1 MIQYKKDIENI
12 AVINLEMEGR
22 DSNIINHQLYKALE
36 PVLDHLIKE
45 KEKGALKGV
54 IFTSTKKTFLTGG
67 DLEYIYHT
75 YSPEELYAY
84 SQDIQAFFRKLEAPG
99 VPVVAAINGSS
110 LGLGFEMALA
120 CHYRV
125 AVNNNDIQLG
135 NPEIELGLMPGG
147 GATIRLLWMLGI
159 ENAYN
164 VLTKQKKFN
173 PKEAL
178 ERGIIDEI
186 VERPEDLVAAATQ
199 WIRLHSEDSR
209 VWDQRAGE
217 APVSKDKL
225 RATLKT
231 VQRLTASLIKSNYAN
246 YPAHLSILNTL
257 AEGIKLDFDTAC
269 KIESQHFSELVI
281 KQDTKNMMKTFW
293 FDLNKIKRGEMRPK
307 GFGKFRARKV
317 GIIGAG
323 IMGTGIALSC
333 LIHGLEVV
341 MKDVSEAVAKKG
353 KETVHQKLAEMV
365 ASSRISPALCEQAKA
380 NFVATEDIAM
390 FAKCDLIIEA
400 VFENKNLKIKVAKEA
415 DLYVDEYSFFG
426 TNTVSIPISDLG
438 SVFKLPKNYIG
449 LHFFSPVE
457 TIHMCEIVRGDQTS
471 DETVARAFDFVKQ
484 IKKIPVLVKDNWG
497 FFAARVQNT
506 YILEG
511 IQMLQEGF
519 SAASIENLGRQA
531 GMTRAPLA
539 LADSISLNLLIKY
552 EQQAAQHYGPKY
564 LPHPAVGAIKKMID
578 EADRPGRPTKRGFY
592 EYADDSALRQRLWT
606 GMEEV
611 FPTTQVVF
619 DFNEPMER
627 LLIVQVLEVLWCIH
641 EGVVKSVAEANLGSI
656 YGWGFPAFKG
666 GAVQYISDY
675 GKEQFIA
682 RCQHYESQHGPR
694 FKVPKIIHKLLP
706 NENPA

>member
-12 AVINLEMEGR
+12 AIINLEMEGR
-22 DSNIINHQLYKALE
+22 ETNIINHQLYKALE
-36 PVLDHLIKE
+36 PVLDHLLKE

-67 DLEYIYHT
+67 DLEYLYQT
-75 YSPEELYAY
+75 YSPEDLYAY
-84 SQDIQAFFRKLEAPG
+84 SQDIQAFFRRLEAPG
-99 VPVVAAINGSS
+99 IPVVAAINGSS

-125 AVNNNDIQLG
+125 VVNDNKIHLG
-135 NPEIELGLMPGG
+135 NPEIELG
-147 GATIRLLWMLGI
+147 
-159 ENAYN
+159 AYN

-178 ERGIIDEI
+178 DRGIIDEI
-186 VERPEDLVAAATQ
+186 VERPEDLIAAATQ
-199 WIRLHSEDSR
+199 WIRLNGEESR
-209 VWDQRAGE
+209 SWDQRAGE
-217 APVSKDKL
+217 PPVSKDKL

-257 AEGIKLDFDTAC
+257 AEGIKLDFETAC

-293 FDLNKIKRGEMRPK
+293 FDLNNIKKGEMRPQ

-341 MKDVSEAVAKKG
+341 MKDVSEAVALKG
-353 KETVHQKLAEMV
+353 KEIVHQKLAEMV
-365 ASSRISPALCEQAKA
+365 QASRISPALCEKAKA
-380 NFVATEDIAM
+380 NFVATGDIAM
-390 FAKCDLIIEA
+390 FEKCDLIVEA
-400 VFENKNLKIKVAKEA
+400 VFENKNLKMKVAKEA
-415 DLYVDEYSFFG
+415 EPFVDNYSFFG

-438 SVFKLPKNYIG
+438 SAFKMPPNYIG

-457 TIHMCEIVRGDQTS
+457 KIHMCEIVRGDQTS

-519 SAASIENLGRQA
+519 SAASIENLGKQA

-539 LADSISLNLLIKY
+539 LADSLSLNLLLTY

-564 LPHPAVGAIKKMID
+564 LAHPAVSAIKKMIND
-578 EADRPGRPTKRGFY
+578 VERPGRPTKRGFY
-592 EYADDSALRQRLWT
+592 EYTDDGAERQRLWT
-606 GMEEV
+606 ELESI
-611 FPTTQVVF
+611 FPTKQVVF
-619 DFNEPMER
+619 DFNEPKER
-627 LLIVQVLEVLWCIH
+627 LLIVQVLEVLWCLH

-675 GKEQFIA
+675 GKEKFIE
-682 RCQHYESQHGPR
+682 RCQHYEAQHGPR

-706 NENPA
+706 NETPA

>member
-12 AVINLEMEGR
+12 AIVNLDMDGR
-22 DSNIINHQLYKALE
+22 GGNIINHKLYKALE
-36 PVLDHLIKE
+36 PVLDHLQAE
-45 KEKGALKGV
+45 KEKGLLRGV
-54 IFTSTKKTFLTGG
+54 IFTSSQKTFLTGG
-67 DLEYIYHT
+67 DLEYLYDT
-75 YSPEELYAY
+75 NSPEALYEY
-84 SQDIQAFFRKLEAPG
+84 SQEIQKFFRKLEAPG
-99 VPVVAAINGSS
+99 VPVVAAMNGSC

-120 CHYRV
+120 CHYRI
-125 AVNNNDIQLG
+125 AVDDNTIQLG

-173 PKEAL
+173 PSEAL
-178 ERGIIDEI
+178 ERGVIDQI
-186 VERPEDLVAAATQ
+186 VARPEDLVSAATQ
-199 WIRLHSEDSR
+199 WIKQHNEESR
-209 VWDQRAGE
+209 MWDIKAGQ

-225 RATLKT
+225 AGTLKT
-231 VQRLTASLIKSNYAN
+231 VQYLTASLVSSIYAN
-246 YPAHLSILNTL
+246 FPAHLSILNTL

-293 FDLNKIKRGEMRPK
+293 FDLNNIKNGEMRPE
-307 GFGKFRARKV
+307 GYGKFRARKV

-333 LIHGLEVV
+333 LINGLEVV
-341 MKDVSEAVAKKG
+341 MKDVSSAIVLKG
-353 KETVHQKLAEMV
+353 KEIVYSKLKEMRD
-365 ASSRISPALCEQAKA
+365 SSRISAALCEQAKA
-380 NFVATEDIAM
+380 NFIATDEIEQFD
-390 FAKCDLIIEA
+390 KCDLIIEA
-400 VFENKNLKIKVAKEA
+400 VYENKNLKIKVAKEV
-415 DLYVDEYSFFG
+415 DQYVDEYSFFG

-438 SVFKLPKNYIG
+438 SMFKLPKNYIG

-457 TIHMCEIVRGDQTS
+457 KVHMCEIVRGKQTS
-471 DETVARAFDFVKQ
+471 GETIARAFDFVKQ
-484 IKKIPVLVKDNWG
+484 IKKIPVLVEDNWG

-539 LADSISLNLLIKY
+539 LADSLSLNLVLRY
-552 EQQAAQHYGPKY
+552 EEQAAKHYGPKY
-564 LPHPAVGAIKKMID
+564 IAHPAVSAINKMIED
-578 EADRPGRPTKRGFY
+578 IDRPGRPTKRGFY
-592 EYADDSALRQRLWT
+592 SYDEESAERNFLWSELEST
-606 GMEEV
+606 

-619 DFNEPMER
+619 DFNEPKER
-627 LLIVQVLEVLWCIH
+627 LLIVQVLEVLWCLH
-641 EGVVKSVAEANLGSI
+641 EGVVQSVAEANLGSI

-666 GAVQYISDY
+666 GAIQYITDY
-675 GKEQFIA
+675 GKKEFIA
-682 RCQHYESQHGPR
+682 RCKHYETQHGPR
-694 FKVPKIIHKLLP
+694 FQVPNIIHQLLP
-706 NENPA
+706 E

>member
-12 AVINLEMEGR
+12 AVINLDMEGR
-22 DSNIINHQLYKALE
+22 DSNIINHKLYKALE
-36 PVLDHLIKE
+36 PVFDHLLKE
-45 KEKGALKGV
+45 KEKGALKGIV
-54 IFTSTKKTFLTGG
+54 ITSSNKTFLTGG
-67 DLEYIYHT
+67 DLEYVYQT
-75 YSPEELYAY
+75 DSPAELYAY
-84 SQDIQAFFRKLEAPG
+84 SQEIQAFFRKIEAPG
-99 VPVVAAINGSS
+99 VPVVAAMNGSS

-120 CHYRV
+120 CHYRI

-178 ERGIIDEI
+178 ERGIIDEL
-186 VERPEDLVAAATQ
+186 VEHPEDLVSAATQ
-199 WIRLHSEDSR
+199 WIRLHNEGSR
-209 VWDQRAGE
+209 IWDQHAGS

-225 RATLKT
+225 RLTLKT
-231 VQRLTASLIKSNYAN
+231 VQRLTASLVNSIYAN
-246 YPAHLSILNTL
+246 FPAHLSILNTL
-257 AEGIKLDFDTAC
+257 AEGVKLDFDTAC

-293 FDLNKIKRGEMRPK
+293 FDLNKIKKGEMRPQ

-317 GIIGAG
+317 GVIGAG

-341 MKDVSEAVAKKG
+341 MKDVSEAIAFKG
-353 KETVHQKLAEMV
+353 RDIVHQKLDEMV
-365 ASSRISPALCEQAKA
+365 GSSRISPMLATDAKA
-380 NFVATEDIAM
+380 NFTATDDISL
-390 FAKCDLIIEA
+390 FEKCDLIIEA
-400 VFENKNLKIKVAKEA
+400 VYENKNLKIKVAKEA
-415 DLYVDEYSFFG
+415 EEFVDAYSFLG

-438 SVFKLPKNYIG
+438 AMFKIPKNYVG

-457 TIHMCEIVRGDQTS
+457 EVHLCEIVRGKQTS
-471 DETVARAFDFVKQ
+471 EETIARAFDFVKQ

-519 SAASIENLGRQA
+519 SAASIENLGKQA

-539 LADSISLNLLIKY
+539 LADSLSLNLVLGY
-552 EQQAAQHYGPKY
+552 EQQAANHYGPKY
-564 LPHPAVGAIKKMID
+564 IEHPAVSALNKMMND
-578 EADRPGRPTKRGFY
+578 VSRPGRPSKKGFY
-592 EYADDSALRQRLWT
+592 EYDDDSARRVCLWRE
-606 GMEEV
+606 MESV
-611 FPTTQVVF
+611 FPTTRVVF
-619 DFNEPMER
+619 DFNEPKER
-627 LLIVQVLEVLWCIH
+627 LLIVQVLEVLWCLH
-641 EGVVKSVAEANLGSI
+641 EGVVKSTAEANLGSI

-675 GKEQFIA
+675 GKEEFIA
-682 RCQHYESQHGPR
+682 RCKHYEAQHGPR
-694 FKVPKIIHKLLP
+694 FQVPDIIHKLLP
-706 NENPA
+706 A

>member
-12 AVINLEMEGR
+12 AIITLDMDGR
-22 DSNIINHQLYKALE
+22 QGNIINHKLYKALE
-36 PVLDHLIKE
+36 PVFNHLIAE
-45 KEKGALKGV
+45 KEKGALRGV
-54 IFTSTKKTFLTGG
+54 IITSNQKTFLTGG
-67 DLEYIYHT
+67 DLEYLYETH
-75 YSPEELYAY
+75 SPAELYKY
-84 SQDIQAFFRKLEAPG
+84 SQEIQGFYRKLEAPG
-99 VPVVAAINGSS
+99 VPVVAAMNGSC

-120 CHYRV
+120 CHYRI
-125 AVNNNDIQLG
+125 AVDNNNIQLG

-147 GATIRLLWMLGI
+147 GASIRLLWMLGI

-173 PKEAL
+173 PSEAL
-178 ERGIIDEI
+178 ERGLIDEI
-186 VERPEDLVAAATQ
+186 VSRPEDLISAATQ
-199 WIRLHSEDSR
+199 WIRLNSEKQR
-209 VWDQRAGE
+209 IWDRKAGQ

-231 VQRLTASLIKSNYAN
+231 VQYLTASLVSSIYAN

-293 FDLNKIKRGEMRPK
+293 FDLNKIKKGEMRPE

-317 GIIGAG
+317 GIVGAG

-333 LIHGLEVV
+333 LVNGLEVV
-341 MKDVSEAVAKKG
+341 MKDVSESIVLKG
-353 KETVHQKLAEMV
+353 KEVVYSKLKEMRN
-365 ASSRISPALCEQAKA
+365 ASKISAALCEKAKA
-380 NFVATEDIAM
+380 NFVATEDITQ
-390 FAKCDLIIEA
+390 FEKCDLIIEA
-400 VFENKNLKIKVAKEA
+400 VFENKNLKIKVAKEL
-415 DLYVDEYSFFG
+415 DQYVDEYSFFG

-438 SVFKLPKNYIG
+438 SVYKLPQNYIG
-449 LHFFSPVE
+449 LHFFSPIEKV
-457 TIHMCEIVRGDQTS
+457 HLCEIVRGKQTS
-471 DETVARAFDFVKQ
+471 SETIARAFDFVKQ
-484 IKKIPVLVKDNWG
+484 IKKIPVLVDDSWG

-539 LADSISLNLLIKY
+539 LADSLSLNLVLRY
-552 EQQAAQHYGPKY
+552 EEQAAKHYGPKY
-564 LPHPAVGAIKKMID
+564 IAHPAVSAINKMI
-578 EADRPGRPTKRGFY
+578 EEVDRPGRPTKRGFY
-592 EYADDSALRQRLWT
+592 AYEESNAERQLLWEDLET
-606 GMEEV
+606 I

-619 DFNEPMER
+619 DFNEPKER
-627 LLIVQVLEVLWCIH
+627 LLIVQVLEALWCIH
-641 EGVVKSVAEANLGSI
+641 EGVIDSVAEANLGSI

-675 GKEQFIA
+675 GKENFLE
-682 RCQHYESQHGPR
+682 RCKHYENQHGPR
-694 FKVPKIIHKLLP
+694 FQVPKIIHKLLP
-706 NENPA
+706 K

>member
-22 DSNIINHQLYKALE
+22 ESNIINHQLYKALE
-36 PVLDHLIKE
+36 PVFDHLLKE
-45 KEKGALKGV
+45 KDKGALKGI
-54 IFTSTKKTFLTGG
+54 IFTSSNKTFLTGG
-67 DLEYIYHT
+67 DLEYVYKT
-75 YSPEELYAY
+75 DSPAELYAY
-84 SQDIQAFFRKLEAPG
+84 SQEIQSFFRKFEAPG

-110 LGLGFEMALA
+110 LGLGFELALA
-120 CHYRV
+120 CHYRIV
-125 AVNNNDIQLG
+125 VNNNSIQLG

-178 ERGIIDEI
+178 ERGIIDEL
-186 VERPEDLVAAATQ
+186 VDRPEDLVAVATQ
-199 WIRLHSEDSR
+199 WIRQNNQGSR
-209 VWDQRAGE
+209 QWDQRSGQ

-225 RATLKT
+225 RITLKT
-231 VQRLTASLIKSNYAN
+231 VQRLTASLVNSNYAN
-246 YPAHLSILNTL
+246 FPAHLSILNTL

-293 FDLNKIKRGEMRPK
+293 FDLNKIKKGEMRPK

-317 GIIGAG
+317 GVIGAG

-341 MKDVSEAVAKKG
+341 MKDVSEAIAIKG
-353 KETVHQKLAEMV
+353 RDLVHQKLDEMV
-365 ASSRISPALCEQAKA
+365 QTSRISEELSVKAKA
-380 NFVATEDIAM
+380 NFTATEDITL
-390 FAKCDLIIEA
+390 FDKCDLIIEA
-400 VFENKNLKIKVAKEA
+400 VFENKNLKVKVAKEA
-415 DLYVDEYSFFG
+415 DAYVDEYSFFG

-438 SVFKLPKNYIG
+438 SVFKIPKNYVG

-457 TIHMCEIVRGDQTS
+457 KIHLCEIVRGKETS
-471 DETVARAFDFVKQ
+471 EETIARAFDFVKQ

-519 SAASIENLGRQA
+519 SAASIENLGKQA

-539 LADSISLNLLIKY
+539 LADSLSLGLVLGY
-552 EQQAAQHYGPKY
+552 EQQAANHYGSRY
-564 LPHPAVGAIKKMID
+564 IEHPAVSALNKMMKD
-578 EADRPGRPTKRGFY
+578 AARPGRPSKRGFY
-592 EYADDSALRQRLWT
+592 EYDDNSADRICLWRE
-606 GMEEV
+606 MESI
-611 FPTTQVVF
+611 FPTTRVVF
-619 DFNEPMER
+619 DFYEPKER
-627 LLIVQVLEVLWCIH
+627 LLIVQVLEVLWCLH
-641 EGVVKSVAEANLGSI
+641 EGVVQSVAEANLGSI

-666 GAVQYISDY
+666 GAVQYITDY
-675 GKEQFIA
+675 GKEAFIA
-682 RCQHYESQHGPR
+682 RCAHYEEQHGPR
-694 FKVPKIIHKLLP
+694 FQVPDIIHKILP
-706 NENPA
+706 A